1 VRNLRA
7 ICVFVPLC
15 GAIALTAALAYGQS
29 APPTLGSFLGI
40 GADQQSSNPAIQAAA
55 KAKAAKHQ
63 ICKKKKALQYL
74 AGMGCSP
81 EHPEVGAA
89 LLAAMSDPDEPVRY
103 EAVKAVLQ
111 TAGECQ
117 SPEQKKATRKALGC
131 CESLCDAKKKLD
143 KKFCDCLERLCGKAP
158 PKEHKKLKEMV
169 KRKDDA
175 ACDPKADCPQGNGKG
190 PCCSPEMRAKLQE
203 LAYGRDDKGCFLES
217 SSRVRTV
224 AEQALQACNAC
235 NGCNCDP
242 SNRGSAGARELP
254 PVEERETAGYNG
266 IFPPDGDLPGRCGVT
281 DEALPMSDHPIPLPE
296 TEPVPMAP
304 EPPAVEQ
311 IPSPAPDCEPL
322 VMPEQALRSVLR
334 PSVERIAC
342 QPSSG
347 PDGSQRHF
355 AVLPPCPATASGQ
368 TPPVATTQ
376 SATLTWATITEALRE
391 SRVCETWLRPEDRA
405 DPQAA
410 FTTMVGESV
419 STRLPQ
425 PTSAH
430 EHRSPQAP
438 VCNPAPIACQA
449 ARPARQQPAERLAC
463 LPPPNGTTMTSR
475 HTVLPPRA
483 PPGGVAA
490 PQLSAAQP
498 RSVPPA
504 RSADAT
510 NTALGRPAS
519 CPPENCK
526 PQPAPVAVTAEARP
540 AKASAA
546 PSRPRTRAWMG
557 TLVAAAGCLLV
568 LLLAT
573 FLGGPPETR
582 HTATDV
588 SPLVT
593 ARRLA
598 AAAAADRRAA

>member
-7 ICVFVPLC
+7 ICVFVPLY
-15 GAIALTAALAYGQS
+15 GAIALTAVMAFGQS

-131 CESLCDAKKKLD
+131 SESLCDAKKKLD

-158 PKEHKKLKEMV
+158 PKEHKKLKELV
-169 KRKDDA
+169 KRKDEA

-217 SSRVRTV
+217 SSRVRSV

-242 SNRGSAGARELP
+242 SNRGSAGVRELP

-281 DEALPMSDHPIPLPE
+281 DEALPMSDHPVPLPAVE
-296 TEPVPMAP
+296 TVPVAP
-304 EPPAVEQ
+304 EPPAAEQ
-311 IPSPAPDCEPL
+311 IPTPAADCDPL

-334 PSVERIAC
+334 PSVERLAC
-342 QPSSG
+342 QPSNG
-347 PDGSQRHF
+347 VDGVQRHV
-355 AVLPPCPATASGQ
+355 AVLPPRPAAASGQ
-368 TPPVATTQ
+368 TPTVTTTQ
-376 SATLTWATITEALRE
+376 PPILTWATITAALRE
-391 SRVCETWLRPEDRA
+391 SRASETWLRPEDRT
-405 DPQAA
+405 DTQAE
-410 FTTMVGESV
+410 FSTMVGESV
-419 STRLPQ
+419 SERLPQ
-425 PTSAH
+425 PPATH
-430 EHRSPQAP
+430 EERSPQTP
-438 VCNPAPIACQA
+438 VCDPPPIAPKA
-449 ARPARQQPAERLAC
+449 DSPIRQQPTERLAC
-463 LPPPNGTTMTSR
+463 LPAANGTMLTCVRGT
-475 HTVLPPRA
+475 LPPRA
-483 PPGGVAA
+483 ANGGA
-490 PQLSAAQP
+490 PAQQTSAARP
-498 RSVPPA
+498 RPAPPA
-504 RSADAT
+504 RSADAN
-510 NTALGRPAS
+510 NTAVVRSAS
-519 CPPENCK
+519 CPPDDSK
-526 PQPAPVAVTAEARP
+526 HQPVPVAVATEVRP

-546 PSRPRTRAWMG
+546 SSRLRTRPWIG
-557 TLVAAAGCLLV
+557 TLIAAAGCLLM

-573 FLGGPPETR
+573 FLGGPPAHR
-582 HTATDV
+582 QTAADP

-598 AAAAADRRAA
+598 AAAATDRRAA